1 MTKII
6 GTDGFANIKIVVS
19 WSSDRL
25 NLLVPQS
32 ELKVDQIVS
41 PFELVHKSGTK
52 MERMDFPPVK
62 QVRLAGW
69 FEFWNLTTQSTTKG
83 ETMYGCNFERTF

>member
-1 MTKII
+1 MVVDDSNERTTFTSIVSL
-6 GTDGFANIKIVVS
+6 GLYFAS
-19 WSSDRL
+19 A
-25 NLLVPQS
+25 

-52 MERMDFPPVK
+52 MERMSFPPVK

-83 ETMYGCNFERTF
+83 ETDCRDC